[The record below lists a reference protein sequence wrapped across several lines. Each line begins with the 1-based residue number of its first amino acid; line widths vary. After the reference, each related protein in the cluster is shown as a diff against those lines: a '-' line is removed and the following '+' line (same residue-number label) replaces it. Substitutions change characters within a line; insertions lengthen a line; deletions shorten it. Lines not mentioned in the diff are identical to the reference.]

1 MTKPGSIFVEVVIV
15 AEDAPDFGPYRWRK
29 WSVKPFDGSTE
40 YRRVDPVA
48 ASPAPPVEGA
58 TDLTREALKKA
69 EQAIVD
75 WGNLYAPEECLE
87 ETVAAAKERIR
98 EAGGTLGY
106 LADALTPIRAALT
119 AIGAR
124 DE

>member
-1 MTKPGSIFVEVVIV
+1 MTPEGWKLVPIEPTEEMLG
-15 AEDAPDFGPYRWRK
+15 FGL
-29 WSVKPFDGSTE
+29 DGWNGFAGPRNKMCNA
-40 YRRVDPVA
+40 YRRMVA
-48 ASPAPPVEGA
+48 ASPAPPVEGEA
-58 TDLTREALKKA
+58 DLTREALKKA

-75 WGNLYAPEECLE
+75 WGNLYAPEECRE

-106 LADALTPIRAALT
+106 LADALTPIRAALS
-119 AIGAR
+119 AIGGR